1 MASVASRNGA
11 PTMAPIA
18 TGPACLPS
26 VMMAMIGIS
35 DSGIAVATAASTLPT
50 APWPRPRRRPAHSTA
65 LVNTAAPATITAKLT
80 TSSAPA
86 IRHQTEPAGQAG
98 KPGPFGLRE
107 ILIDLPNGLASRV
120 RPTLFSTRW
129 LS

>member
-18 TGPACLPS
+18 TGAACLPS
-26 VMMAMIGIS
+26 VMMAITGIS

-86 IRHQTEPAGQAG
+86 IRHRLAGQAG
-98 KPGPFGLRE
+98 GKTRAVRYEDLGL
-107 ILIDLPNGLASRV
+107 IPNGLASRV
-120 RPTLFSTRW
+120 RSTLFSIRW

>member
-1 MASVASRNGA
+1 MSAETPHTAMARVASRNGA

-26 VMMAMIGIS
+26 VMMAMTGIS

-65 LVNTAAPATITAKLT
+65 LVNTAAPTTITAKLA
-80 TSSAPA
+80 TSSTPATMNLRSRAP
-86 IRHQTEPAGQAG
+86 RRAGACT
-98 KPGPFGLRE
+98 
-107 ILIDLPNGLASRV
+107 D
-120 RPTLFSTRW
+120 
-129 LS
+129 